1 MANVPLLSDY
11 HKPSTWKTSGIIHE
25 VKFKA
30 SLSGGKGGQHVNK
43 TSTKAELYWTPANS
57 SLLDQESIDKI
68 SAKLSKELSNEGE
81 LRLVCEEE
89 RSQLKNK
96 EKLTEKFYK
105 ILAACFKIKKHRKPT
120 KPSKASVTRRLDGKS
135 IRKEIKKGRR
145 GEF

>member
-1 MANVPLLSDY
+1 MSTLPEY
-11 HKPSTWKTSGIIHE
+11 HKISTWKTIGIIQE

-57 SLLDQESIDKI
+57 SLLDEETKNKI
-68 SAKLSKELSNEGE
+68 IYKLLKELSNEGE

-96 EKLTEKFYK
+96 EKVSEKFYK
-105 ILAACFKIKKHRKPT
+105 LLASCFKIIKPRKPT
-120 KPSKASVTRRLDGKS
+120 KVPKSVIKKRLDNKAK
-135 IRKEIKKGRR
+135 RKETKIGRKKL
-145 GEF
+145 

>member
-1 MANVPLLSDY
+1 MMPANPDF
-11 HKPSTWKTSGIIHE
+11 HKPITWKTLGIIQE

-57 SLLDQESIDKI
+57 TLLDRESIDKI
-68 SAKLSKELSNEGE
+68 ITKLSKDLSNEGE

-96 EKLTEKFYK
+96 ERVTEKFYK
-105 ILAACFKIKKHRKPT
+105 LLANCFKIKKPRKPT
-120 KPSKASVTRRLDGKS
+120 KPSKASIKKRLETKS
-135 IRKEIKKGRR
+135 KRKEIKKER
-145 GEF
+145 GEKF

>member
-1 MANVPLLSDY
+1 MPAQPDY
-11 HKPSTWKTSGIIHE
+11 HKPSTWETLGIIQE

-43 TSTKAELYWTPANS
+43 TSTKAELYWIPANS

-68 SAKLSKELSNEGE
+68 IAKLSKDLSNEGE

-96 EKLTEKFYK
+96 EKVTKKFYK
-105 ILAACFKIKKHRKPT
+105 LLATCFKIKKARKPT
-120 KPSKASVTRRLDGKS
+120 KPSKASVIRRLDSKS
-135 IRKEIKKGRR
+135 KRKEIKKGRK

>member
-1 MANVPLLSDY
+1 MNEY
-11 HKPSTWKTSGIIHE
+11 HKPSTWKTIGIIQE

-57 SLLDQESIDKI
+57 SLLDEESIQKI
-68 SAKLSKELSNEGE
+68 ISKLSKDLSNEGE

-96 EKLTEKFYK
+96 EKVTEKFYK
-105 ILAACFKIKKHRKPT
+105 LLASCFKIKKVRKAT
-120 KPSKASVTRRLDGKS
+120 KPSKASIAKRLESKTK
-135 IRKEIKKGRR
+135 RKEIKKGRR
-145 GEF
+145 KEF

>member
-1 MANVPLLSDY
+1 MNEY
-11 HKPSTWKTSGIIHE
+11 HKPSTWKALGIIQE

-57 SLLDQESIDKI
+57 VLLDEESIQKI
-68 SAKLSKELSNEGE
+68 ISKLSKDLSNEGE

-96 EKLTEKFYK
+96 EKVTEKFYQL
-105 ILAACFKIKKHRKPT
+105 LASCFKIKKPRKAT
-120 KPSKASVTRRLDGKS
+120 KPSKASITRRLESKTK
-135 IRKEIKKGRR
+135 RKEIKKGRR
-145 GEF
+145 KTED